1 MFIVSIVICIF
12 VLMFYVTF
20 ASGELQPWAT
30 ATTDE
35 YQHVLNTPITSR
47 DVSQGTG
54 LNENNIDDL
63 TDRLKA
69 EIQTEKAA
77 E

>member
-1 MFIVSIVICIF
+1 MISVL
-12 VLMFYVTF
+12 VLMFYTF
-20 ASGELQPWAT
+20 FAAGELQPWARVN
-30 ATTDE
+30 TDE
-35 YQHVLNTPITSR
+35 YQHVLNNPISSR
-47 DVSQGTG
+47 DVSQVTG

-69 EIQTEKAA
+69 EIQNENNA

>member
-1 MFIVSIVICIF
+1 
-12 VLMFYVTF
+12 MFYAFF
-20 ASGELQPWAT
+20 ASGELQPWAKDH
-30 ATTDE
+30 TDE
-35 YQHVLNTPITSR
+35 YQQVLNRPIASR

-54 LNENNIDDL
+54 FNENNLDDL

-69 EIQTEKAA
+69 EIQTETKP